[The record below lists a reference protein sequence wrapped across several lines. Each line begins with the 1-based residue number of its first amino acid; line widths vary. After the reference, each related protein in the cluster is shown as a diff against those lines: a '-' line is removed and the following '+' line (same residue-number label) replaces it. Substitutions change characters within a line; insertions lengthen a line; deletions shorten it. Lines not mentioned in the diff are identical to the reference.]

1 MKGYGATE
9 GEKAQCRTCKGTGK
23 ITKQDKEGIAL
34 IPYGDTRL
42 APSRTN
48 FYVFT
53 AVISFLVVTSLFIFF
68 FYPRTIKATSFKMSI
83 VTGHVGQNSSL
94 IYIKDIIQLTN
105 DNFFSVYLHSIDII
119 ITFNSIQV
127 GKLSE
132 VSKHQ
137 MVSISRRSTMN
148 KEYIVRTDYTTN
160 SVDVFSACCKPIKN
174 DLSFNVQVNT
184 KFSYFKTDVQYS
196 DNMYQLTSC
205 SHLNCENIRGKVW
218 LEKPKAVKNNRSYN

>member
-105 DNFFSVYLHSIDII
+105 DNFFSV
-119 ITFNSIQV
+119 TCTV
-127 GKLSE
+127 
-132 VSKHQ
+132 
-137 MVSISRRSTMN
+137 
-148 KEYIVRTDYTTN
+148 
-160 SVDVFSACCKPIKN
+160 
-174 DLSFNVQVNT
+174 
-184 KFSYFKTDVQYS
+184 
-196 DNMYQLTSC
+196 
-205 SHLNCENIRGKVW
+205 
-218 LEKPKAVKNNRSYN
+218 